1 LEGADNYGEGY
12 LLDAELLLFIIS
24 ESLISCIL
32 SSLIYYKI
40 IENFKYHFM
49 VFSISASEFLK
60 LLMTNQ
66 LCKVTVNDSKLLTS
80 SSFISLILLIF
91 HFIIYIINYSVK
103 EHNNF
108 ILFQIYFSG
117 FIFFIS
123 ICSILFVIISLKKLG
138 IKEYKDF
145 ENLEKKFEQERRDM
159 IIDIEE
165 YNKKSDE
172 EFEKFIKEEIERA
185 QILDL
190 GMLAV
195 LTEQMKSKDLND
207 KEKELLKGAIEYYK
221 EKIKQKENKGKK
233 QDEKEDKNVE
243 EDEKEEKEER
253 EGKNVEEDEKEG
265 KGMEKSQ
272 NNNYCNDQII
282 IIYNDDDN

>member
-1 LEGADNYGEGY
+1 MEGANNYGEGY
-12 LLDAELLLFIIS
+12 LLGSGILLFIIS

-49 VFSISASEFLK
+49 VFSISANEFLK
-60 LLMTNQ
+60 LLISNQ
-66 LCKVTVNDSKLLTS
+66 ICKVTANDSKLLTS

-165 YNKKSDE
+165 FNKEIDE
-172 EFEKFIKEEIERA
+172 ETEKRMKE
-185 QILDL
+185 
-190 GMLAV
+190 
-195 LTEQMKSKDLND
+195 
-207 KEKELLKGAIEYYK
+207 
-221 EKIKQKENKGKK
+221 ENKGKK
-233 QDEKEDKNVE
+233 QDEKEEKEDKNVE
-243 EDEKEEKEER
+243 EDEKEEK

-265 KGMEKSQ
+265 KGMEKPE

-282 IIYNDDDN
+282 NINNDDDN

>member
-1 LEGADNYGEGY
+1 MEGADNYGEGY
-12 LLDAELLLFIIS
+12 LLGAGMLLFIIS
-24 ESLISCIL
+24 ESLISCFL

-60 LLMTNQ
+60 LFMTNQ

-103 EHNNF
+103 EYNNF

-123 ICSILFVIISLKKLG
+123 ICSILFVIISLKKFG
-138 IKEYKDF
+138 IKEFKDI

-172 EFEKFIKEEIERA
+172 EIVKCMKE
-185 QILDL
+185 D
-190 GMLAV
+190 
-195 LTEQMKSKDLND
+195 
-207 KEKELLKGAIEYYK
+207 
-221 EKIKQKENKGKK
+221 KGKK
-233 QDEKEDKNVE
+233 QDEKEEKEDKNVE
-243 EDEKEEKEER
+243 EDEKEEK

-265 KGMEKSQ
+265 KGMEKPE
-272 NNNYCNDQII
+272 NNSYCNDQII
-282 IIYNDDDN
+282 NINNDDDN